1 MSDRDCYTRDK
12 VTALEVV
19 TACEVLLLAGFTEEA
34 LSVLAITVKDRS
46 CLREMLEER
55 GRA

>member
-12 VTALEVV
+12 VTALEVF

-34 LSVLAITVKDRS
+34 LSVLAVTVKDRS
-46 CLREMLEER
+46 SLRKMLEGR
-55 GRA
+55 GA